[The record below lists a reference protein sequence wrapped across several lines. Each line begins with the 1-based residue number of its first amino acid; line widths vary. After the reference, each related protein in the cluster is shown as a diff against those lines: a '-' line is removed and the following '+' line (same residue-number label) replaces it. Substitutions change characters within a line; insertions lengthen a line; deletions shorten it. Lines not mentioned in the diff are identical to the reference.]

1 LTCPEIEKTFTDW
14 LPIGLSVRPIGLS
27 VRPIGLS
34 VCPNGLSGPNE
45 NKPQVELEL
54 VLSLVKR
61 NLKGG
66 LLFHLYLEI

>member
-1 LTCPEIEKTFTDW
+1 M
-14 LPIGLSVRPIGLS
+14 RPIGLS

-54 VLSLVKR
+54 ELVLSLVKR